1 MVAAMQEPGTE
12 PAERRAAL
20 SLLLASRSPR
30 RRQLLGE
37 HGFEHVAVHP
47 GFEDGVLERGG
58 VTPAQWVQA
67 LALLKAHAGAAMP
80 EARGRIVIGADT
92 ACLQEGMLIGTPRTS
107 DEARAMIKAFRGR
120 EHEVLTGVAVLDLR
134 HCAAA
139 DRAFSSPPRFIFTDV
154 ARVRMGEIDDATI
167 DAYVREGQWQGK
179 AGAYNLSERI
189 AAGWPITFSGDASTI
204 MGLPMQRLSAL
215 LSRLAATTP
224 LSAS

>member
-1 MVAAMQEPGTE
+1 MEG
-12 PAERRAAL
+12 RRATL
-20 SLLLASRSPR
+20 SLLLASRSLR

-92 ACLQEGMLIGTPRTS
+92 ACLQDGTLIGTPRDA
-107 DEARAMIKAFRGR
+107 DEARSMIMAFRGR

-134 HCAAA
+134 HSEPA
-139 DRAFSSPPRFIFTDV
+139 DPLCTTPPRFIFTDV
-154 ARVRMGEIDDATI
+154 AHVRMGSIDAATI
-167 DAYVREGQWQGK
+167 NAYVREGQWQGK

-215 LSRLAATTP
+215 LSRIAATSP
-224 LSAS
+224 ASAS